1 MKVPPLRY
9 AANPR
14 QSGFAVLPVECDVAV
29 VAPHRINGSGSAGVF
44 IPHPRAPRLKRRRTR
59 GSSRQ
64 VGRFNFTFHN
74 RFFWP
79 AAHHQRS
86 AGMNRRSWGIWGR
99 VLAAPYPI
107 HYSRTLRI
115 PQNETPNKTRHPTP
129 LWRLFVY
136 WAYYCLVGESWRG
149 CAAAFCGDIL
159 CIGSEADRRRSSASP
174 WRSSS
179 PSIPMNRRPA

>member
-1 MKVPPLRY
+1 MRSGVLRMKVPPLRY

-79 AAHHQRS
+79 AAHHQRYADKEPES
-86 AGMNRRSWGIWGR
+86 IRHHNRD
-99 VLAAPYPI
+99 
-107 HYSRTLRI
+107 
-115 PQNETPNKTRHPTP
+115 KT
-129 LWRLFVY
+129 
-136 WAYYCLVGESWRG
+136 
-149 CAAAFCGDIL
+149 
-159 CIGSEADRRRSSASP
+159 
-174 WRSSS
+174 
-179 PSIPMNRRPA
+179 